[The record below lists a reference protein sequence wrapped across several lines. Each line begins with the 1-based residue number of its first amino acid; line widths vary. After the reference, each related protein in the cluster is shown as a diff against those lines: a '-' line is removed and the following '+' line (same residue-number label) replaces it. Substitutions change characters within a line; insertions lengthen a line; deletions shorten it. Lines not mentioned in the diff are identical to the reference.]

1 MIWYNIRFAF
11 NRILKDKGFAAI
23 NIVGLV
29 VGITSFLTLFLF
41 VANEKSYDKHFSHY
55 QDIYRVT
62 SIPFGSEE
70 NPWARSLGLMYPALL
85 DLPEVDMVTQF
96 SHCPMGS
103 IRIGE
108 QKFQQKDIMSVDT
121 NFIKMFSVE
130 CKVGD
135 INEIVKP
142 NVAFITEDFAKQHF
156 GNDNPVG
163 KTIEIDALQYL
174 RDLGSFEIRGVV
186 KNTHPKTHFNYE
198 ILLSQKGALEAHY
211 ASLPERKVHW
221 VYTYVLLKSNTSP
234 ELVADKILNYF
245 NASSLKNSVGPT
257 EYHFN
262 LNPLVDIHLKS
273 NNRFELKE
281 SSNKINIG
289 LFVAISFVIL
299 FVSILN
305 SINLT
310 IAKIIRQ
317 TKEIGIKKSIGANTT
332 QLTSQILFEVFL
344 QCLISILFSLF
355 LLENL
360 KPALKNFFEV
370 DFNVYY
376 NEPVVYF
383 CILGVVGLSLG
394 LTALFVG
401 FNLFRKASTI
411 DILSQKRKYS
421 GSIALK
427 FLLIVQVAIV
437 ISLLSG
443 TFLVNKQISYIFNK
457 PIGFDKENVLVV
469 HLNDF
474 SKDPAVFADEL
485 KRLSLVESVGFTNQ
499 HFGYPTQSFNLEGF
513 GLEGNAELVFANY
526 SYLETMKIN
535 LEKSWFQTSVDTI
548 SGLVVNT
555 HLYNRLME
563 KHGTIEA
570 LQAFQNSEN
579 TNNIKVIGVTSNFN
593 YNSAH
598 ESIGDFAFL
607 LDESFWRAR
616 FTHIRLNPNA
626 SMSDIKSIEEIWKVH
641 YPGQEFNYFFIDEK
655 IDQQYKGEIILRR
668 ILLAFSI
675 IGALISIIGVSAL
688 SLYISQQRTKEIGI
702 RKVNGAK
709 TWEVLVLLNMNFVRW
724 VIVAF
729 IIAIPISW
737 FVLRMWLQNFAYR
750 TELNWWIFVLAGAL
764 VLGNIMIIVSWQSWK
779 VVRSNPIEAL
789 RYE

>member
-1 MIWYNIRFAF
+1 MLNYYLKIAFKYIR
-11 NRILKDKGFAAI
+11 NNKVLTTI

-29 VGITSFLTLFLF
+29 VGITSFLMLFLF
-41 VANEKSYDKHFSHY
+41 VANEKSYDKHFSRY

-108 QKFQQKDIMSVDT
+108 QKFQHKDIMSIDT
-121 NFIKMFSVE
+121 NFIRLFSVE
-130 CKVGD
+130 SKVGD
-135 INEIVKP
+135 LSEIVKP
-142 NVAFITEDFAKQHF
+142 NVAFVTEDFAKKYF

-174 RDLGSFEIRGVV
+174 RDLGTFEIRGVV

-234 ELVADKILNYF
+234 DLVENKILAHF
-245 NASSLKNSVGPT
+245 NASILKNSVGPT

-262 LNPLVDIHLKS
+262 LIPLADIHLKS

-289 LFVAISFVIL
+289 LFVAVSFVIL

-310 IAKIIRQ
+310 IAKIIRR
-317 TKEIGIKKSIGANTT
+317 TKEIGIKKSIGANTA

-344 QCLISILFSLF
+344 QCFISILFSLF

-376 NEPVVYF
+376 NEPAVYF

-401 FNLFRKASTI
+401 FNLFRKASAI
-411 DILSQKRKYS
+411 DILSQKSKYS
-421 GSIALK
+421 GNNALK

-443 TFLVNKQISYIFNK
+443 TFLVNKQISYIFSK
-457 PIGFDKENVLVV
+457 PIGFDKEDVLVV

-485 KRLSLVESVGFTNQ
+485 KRRSLVESVGFTNQ
-499 HFGYPTQSFNLEGF
+499 HFGYPTQSLNLEEF
-513 GLEGNAELVFANY
+513 GIDGNAELAFANY
-526 SYLETMKIN
+526 SYLGTMNIK
-535 LEKSWFQTSVDTI
+535 LEKSWILPSVDTI
-548 SGLVVNT
+548 SGLVVNN

-570 LQAFQNSEN
+570 LQTFQNSQN
-579 TNNIKVIGVTSNFN
+579 TNNITIIGVTSNFN

-598 ESIGDFAFL
+598 EPIGDFAFIL
-607 LDESFWRAR
+607 HESFWRAR
-616 FTHIRLNPNA
+616 FTHVRLNPNA
-626 SMSDIKSIEEIWKVH
+626 SMNDIKRIEEIWKVH
-641 YPGQEFNYFFIDEK
+641 YPGQEFNFFFLDEK
-655 IDQQYKGEIILRR
+655 INQQYKGEIILRR
-668 ILLAFSI
+668 ILLIFSI
-675 IGALISIIGVSAL
+675 IGAIISIIGISVL
-688 SLYISQQRTKEIGI
+688 SLFISLQRTKEIGI

-709 TWEVLVLLNMNFVRW
+709 IWEIMLMLNGFCEVGSHSLCNCHTHCILRHGQ
-724 VIVAF
+724 VA
-729 IIAIPISW
+729 
-737 FVLRMWLQNFAYR
+737 
-750 TELNWWIFVLAGAL
+750 TELCLPHPAKLVGFCTGGYAGA
-764 VLGNIMIIVSWQSWK
+764 GNCIA
-779 VVRSNPIEAL
+779 NG
-789 RYE
+789 

>member
-1 MIWYNIRFAF
+1 MIWYNLRFAI
-11 NRILKDKGFAAI
+11 NSILKDKGFAVI

-29 VGITSFLTLFLF
+29 VGIMSFLMLFIF
-41 VANEKSYDKHFSHY
+41 VANEKSFDKHFPRY
-55 QDIYRVT
+55 QNIYRVT
-62 SIPFGSEE
+62 SVPFGGEE
-70 NPWARSLGLMYPALL
+70 NPWARSLGFILPAASN
-85 DLPEVDMVTQF
+85 LPEVEMATQF
-96 SHCPMGS
+96 SHCPIGS
-103 IRIGE
+103 IKIGE

-130 CKVGD
+130 CRVGD
-135 INEIVKP
+135 LNEIVKP
-142 NVAFITEDFAKQHF
+142 NVAFISEDFAKQHF
-156 GNDNPVG
+156 GNENPVG

-174 RDLGSFEIRGVV
+174 QNLGLFEIRGVL

-198 ILLSQKGALEAHY
+198 ILISQKGALETRY
-211 ASLPERKVHW
+211 ANLAEQKIQW
-221 VYTYVLLKSNTSP
+221 VYTYMLLKSNTSP
-234 ELVADKILNYF
+234 NLVENKILAHF

-262 LNPLVDIHLKS
+262 LIPLADIHLKS

-281 SSNKINIG
+281 STNKINIG
-289 LFVAISFVIL
+289 LFVAVSLVIL

-310 IAKIIRQ
+310 IAKIIRR
-317 TKEIGIKKSIGANTT
+317 TKEIGIKKSIGANTA

-344 QCLISILFSLF
+344 QSFISILLSLF

-360 KPALKNFFEV
+360 KPALRHFFEV

-376 NEPVVYF
+376 NEPTVYF
-383 CILGVVGLSLG
+383 CIIGVVGLSLG

-401 FNLFRKASTI
+401 FNLFRKVTTI
-411 DILSQKRKYS
+411 EILSQKSKYS

-443 TFLVNKQISYIFNK
+443 TILVNKQINFMFNK
-457 PIGFDKENVLVV
+457 PIGFEKENMLVV
-469 HLNDF
+469 QLNDF
-474 SKDPAVFADEL
+474 SKDPAVFAKEL
-485 KRLSLVESVGFTNQ
+485 KQLSQVESVGFTNQ
-499 HFGYPTQSFNLEGF
+499 YFGYPTQNFSLEGF
-513 GLEGNAELVFANY
+513 GIEGNAELVFANY
-526 SYLETMKIN
+526 SYLETMQIN
-535 LEKSWFQTSVDTI
+535 LEKSWFESSVDTI
-548 SGLVVNT
+548 SGLVVNN

-570 LQAFQNSEN
+570 LQTFQNSQN
-579 TNNIKVIGVTSNFN
+579 TNNITIIGVTSNFN

-598 ESIGDFAFL
+598 EPLGDFAFL
-607 LDESFWRAR
+607 LDESFSRAR
-616 FTHIRLNPNA
+616 FTHIRLNPNT
-626 SMSDIKSIEEIWKVH
+626 STNEIKRIEEVWNVH

-655 IDQQYKGEIILRR
+655 IGQQYKGEIILRR
-668 ILLAFSI
+668 ILLTFSI

-702 RKVNGAK
+702 RKVIGAK
-709 TWEVLVLLNMNFVRW
+709 IWEVLILLNLDFVKW
-724 VIVAF
+724 VAVAF
-729 IIAIPISW
+729 LISIPFAW

-750 TELNWWIFVLAGAL
+750 TELNWWIFLLAGML
-764 VLGNIMIIVSWQSWK
+764 VLGIIMLIVSWQSRK
-779 VVRSNPIEAL
+779 VAWSNPVEAL